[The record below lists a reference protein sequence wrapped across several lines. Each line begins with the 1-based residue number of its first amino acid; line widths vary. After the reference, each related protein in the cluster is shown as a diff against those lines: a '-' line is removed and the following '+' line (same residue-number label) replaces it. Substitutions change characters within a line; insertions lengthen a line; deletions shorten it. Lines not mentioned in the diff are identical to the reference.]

1 MNRRPRVV
9 LLIAY
14 LCSSFLLAWMLE
26 PGPGVL
32 HCLLGSWGFMMGMV
46 ILGLF
51 LDLGQTV
58 VVLVVLLSF
67 ALYLLGLL
75 LLNNVLSRA
84 FRFPIPIISLSIH
97 SVGFFLCLISWPSLD
112 SFPSAIVLI
121 PTVVLILA
129 YFILD
134 WQLALR
140 SRGARLMIGGNGQ
153 LQVK

>member
-1 MNRRPRVV
+1 
-9 LLIAY
+9 
-14 LCSSFLLAWMLE
+14 
-26 PGPGVL
+26 
-32 HCLLGSWGFMMGMV
+32 MMGMV